1 MIRNIDTMIHT
12 PETPPDRSPLVHRY
26 HEQLYRLALLVAGD
40 AAGAAELVERAYREL
55 PPQPANVEA
64 QLIRALLPRRPS
76 RRAWRRRAAADDLRR
91 AALDQPSADTLF
103 SLLAGLPPAARLAI
117 GLHYIRGA
125 APDEIATIL
134 GTDADPQAM
143 AEILAHFRVAAAR
156 ALGLADADATL
167 LMELD
172 RAQEGLL
179 DEAAARELRRAVL
192 EQPEARA
199 ARDGLI
205 ETREL
210 LPRAIP
216 ALFAAL
222 PPPALTERLLERA
235 EGHQRPAQ
243 RHDRLNWARAGLAL
257 GVLMLAAAII
267 LVPSLLARRTSVA
280 EVTPP
285 SPAGLLDA
293 AIHRFDRAPLG
304 EGVLYEQYRVSV
316 AGQPARLIERWY
328 DYASP
333 HRLLIRV
340 ASDEEGRTPLLEL
353 SSDGRSLVQY
363 RYGLSDERRSVDVRV
378 SEAEAQAAL
387 PSLRSEPTAWF
398 FSRGPLDQVD
408 AGPLYLGQA
417 RSEDTSF
424 LGQTSFLGRQ
434 AFLLTYNTD
443 QPPRPFVSKQ
453 PVQVV
458 LTIDA
463 QTYALLDV
471 AVIEAGAAESAAYHP
486 IQAQQFELLAQV
498 PDERFRLRS
507 AAEHLVLD
515 GLQSVHMPDIPGTR
529 VIALDDAVRRS
540 RNPLLAL
547 GQLPDESMRGLS
559 LAVDEGNDREMVV
572 IFYEGEFQRL
582 MLLPQELAGDLGDR
596 SPDEYSAG
604 AFRYRLIPPPTESL
618 AGLAAEVYRADAP
631 DQRVL
636 LLLVDEY
643 ASPAER
649 EARLQQVIASLTP
662 ITEQTLPAL
671 RQNFSAP
678 QTAGGA
684 P

>member
-1 MIRNIDTMIHT
+1 MIHT
-12 PETPPDRSPLVHRY
+12 PETPLDRGALVHRY

-55 PPQPANVEA
+55 PQQPDDVES
-64 QLIRALLPRRPS
+64 QLIRALLPRRPP
-76 RRAWRRRAAADDLRR
+76 RRARRRAAADDLRR
-91 AALDQPSADTLF
+91 AALDQPRADALF

-125 APDEIATIL
+125 APDEIAAIL
-134 GTDADPQAM
+134 GAGADPQAM
-143 AEILAHFRVAAAR
+143 AEILARFRVAAAR
-156 ALGLADADATL
+156 ALGLAEADTAL
-167 LMELD
+167 LTELD

-179 DEAAARELRRAVL
+179 DEEAARELRREVL
-192 EQPEARA
+192 EQPELRA
-199 ARDGLI
+199 ARDGLS
-205 ETREL
+205 ETRQL

-222 PPPALTERLLERA
+222 PPPALTERLLEQA
-235 EGHQRPAQ
+235 EGQGRPAE
-243 RHDRLNWARAGLAL
+243 RHDRRNWARAGLAL
-257 GVLMLAAAII
+257 GVLALAAAII
-267 LVPSLLARRTSVA
+267 LVPSLPARRAAVA

-285 SPAGLLDA
+285 SPAELLDA
-293 AIHRFDRAPLG
+293 AIRRFDRAPLR

-340 ASDEEGRTPLLEL
+340 ASDEEGRRPLLEL
-353 SSDGRSLVQY
+353 SSDGRSLIQY
-363 RYGLSDERRSVDVRV
+363 RYGLPGENRSVDVRV

-398 FSRGPLDQVD
+398 FSRGPLDQLDV
-408 AGPLYLGQA
+408 GPLYLGQA
-417 RSEDTSF
+417 RSANASF
-424 LGQTSFLGRQ
+424 LGRTSFLGRP
-434 AFLLTYNTD
+434 AFLLTYRTER
-443 QPPRPFVSKQ
+443 PPMRPPSEDRPAQ
-453 PVQVV
+453 IV

-471 AVIEAGAAESAAYHP
+471 AVIDSGAAESAAYHP
-486 IQAQQFELLAQV
+486 IQAQRIELFAQV
-498 PDERFRLRS
+498 PDERFRLRP
-507 AAEHLVLD
+507 AADHLVRD

-529 VIALDDAVRRS
+529 AITLDDAARRS
-540 RNPLLAL
+540 GSPLLAL
-547 GQLPDESMRGLS
+547 GRLPDQSMRGLT
-559 LAVDEGNDREMVV
+559 LAVEAGDDREAVV

-582 MLLPQELAGDLGDR
+582 MLLPRELAGDVGDR
-596 SPDEYSAG
+596 SPDERSAG
-604 AFRYRLIPPPTESL
+604 AFRYRLIPPPADAQT
-618 AGLAAEVYRADAP
+618 GLAAEVYPADAP
-631 DQRVL
+631 EQRVL

-649 EARLQQVIASLTP
+649 EATLQQVIASLTP

-671 RQNFSAP
+671 RRNFSAP

>member
-1 MIRNIDTMIHT
+1 MTHT
-12 PETPPDRSPLVHRY
+12 PETTLDRSPLVHRY
-26 HEQLYRLALLVAGD
+26 HEQLYRLALLVASD

-55 PPQPANVEA
+55 PPQPANAEA
-64 QLIRALLPRRPS
+64 QLIRALLPRRPA

-91 AALDQPSADTLF
+91 AALDQPSTDTLF

-125 APDEIATIL
+125 APDEIAAIL
-134 GTDADPQAM
+134 GAGAEPQAM
-143 AEILAHFRVAAAR
+143 AEILARFRVAAAR
-156 ALGLADADATL
+156 ALGLADADAAL

-172 RAQEGLL
+172 RSQEGLL
-179 DEAAARELRRAVL
+179 DEEAARELRRAVL

-222 PPPALTERLLERA
+222 PPLALTERLLEHA
-235 EGHQRPAQ
+235 EGHQRPAE

-267 LVPSLLARRTSVA
+267 LVPSLLARRAPTA
-280 EVTPP
+280 DVTPP
-285 SPAGLLDA
+285 SPAELLDA
-293 AIHRFDRAPLG
+293 AIHRFDRAPLD
-304 EGVLYEQYRVSV
+304 EGVLYEQYRVNV

-363 RYGLSDERRSVDVRV
+363 RYALSDERRSFDVRV

-398 FSRGPLDQVD
+398 FSRGPLDQLD

-417 RSEDTSF
+417 RSTNTSF
-424 LGQTSFLGRQ
+424 LGQTSFLGRS
-434 AFLLTYNTD
+434 AFLLTYRTE
-443 QPPRPFVSKQ
+443 QPPMRPPSEDR
-453 PVQVV
+453 PAQVV

-471 AVIEAGAAESAAYHP
+471 AVIDAGTAESATYHP
-486 IQAQQFELLAQV
+486 IQAQQIELLTQV
-498 PDERFRLRS
+498 ADERFRLRS

-515 GLQSVHMPDIPGTR
+515 GLQSVHMPEIPGTTA
-529 VIALDDAVRRS
+529 ITLDDAVRRS

-559 LAVDEGNDREMVV
+559 LAVDEGNEREAVV

-582 MLLPQELAGDLGDR
+582 MLLPHELAGNLGDR

-631 DQRVL
+631 EQRVL

-662 ITEQTLPAL
+662 LTEQTLPAL
-671 RQNFSAP
+671 RHNFSVP